1 MMRRGDETVDEERA
15 RFKESRRFC
24 KAVEEILGGP
34 PDIVFEHVGKATFPT
49 SVLCV
54 KPFGKV
60 VICGA
65 TSGYQLDFDV
75 RYLWM
80 RQKEII
86 GSHFAN
92 AWEATKA
99 NELIEESKIRP
110 VLWQTMGFES
120 VAEAH
125 QLLRDNKHL
134 GKIAILVGATEEGQG
149 KTAEGPGAIRAEV
162 GCLMAWPGSI
172 HDPPWYATV
181 LRKDSFAPRSPA
193 WHRSRCATAPP
204 STRFT
209 APATT
214 ATRSRRCPG
223 SRPRRTGTATG
234 TGRR

>member
-1 MMRRGDETVDEERA
+1 VNAGNLYLGTPLHVPATAWGCMELLAEYGVGVSGADAVGVVSSDDKGRLVEELGAIGHVNRGQFDGMMRRGSETAEEEKA

-24 KAVEEILGGP
+24 KRVEELLGGP

-49 SVLCV
+49 SVLVV

-110 VLWQTMGFES
+110 VLWQTMGFEK

-125 QLLRDNKHL
+125 QLLRDNQHL

-149 KTAEGPGAIRAEV
+149 ATAEGPGAIRAEV
-162 GCLMAWPGSI
+162 GA
-172 HDPPWYATV
+172 
-181 LRKDSFAPRSPA
+181 
-193 WHRSRCATAPP
+193 
-204 STRFT
+204 
-209 APATT
+209 
-214 ATRSRRCPG
+214 
-223 SRPRRTGTATG
+223 
-234 TGRR
+234 

>member
-1 MMRRGDETVDEERA
+1 VFATQLCALTGADAVGVVSSEEKGQLIEQLGAVGYINRSEFTGMMRRGGETAEEERA

-24 KAVEEILGGP
+24 KAVENLLGEP

-49 SVLCV
+49 SVLV
-54 KPFGKV
+54 VRPFGKV

-65 TSGYQLDFDV
+65 TSGYTLDFDV

-99 NELIEESKIRP
+99 NLLIEESKIRP
-110 VLWQTMGFES
+110 VLWQTMGFEK

-162 GCLMAWPGSI
+162 GA
-172 HDPPWYATV
+172 
-181 LRKDSFAPRSPA
+181 
-193 WHRSRCATAPP
+193 
-204 STRFT
+204 
-209 APATT
+209 
-214 ATRSRRCPG
+214 
-223 SRPRRTGTATG
+223 
-234 TGRR
+234 